1 VEFEWD
7 EQKRQ
12 SNIEKHGID
21 FAQGKQI
28 WEGPTLEI
36 PAKERAGEHRIKAIG
51 RIENL
56 SKTDQEGKAHVI
68 CTVIYTWRKE
78 TRRIISARLA
88 NRQER
93 ADYEDAIG

>member
-1 VEFEWD
+1 MEFEWD

-21 FAQGKQI
+21 FVQGKQI

-51 RIENL
+51 KIEGVG
-56 SKTDQEGKAHVI
+56 KTGQGGKTRVI
-68 CTVIYTWRKE
+68 CTVIYTWRKG

-93 ADYEDAIG
+93 ADYEDATG

>member
-21 FAQGKQI
+21 FVQGKQI

-36 PAKERAGEHRIKAIG
+36 PARERAGEHRIKAIG
-51 RIENL
+51 KLL
-56 SKTDQEGKAHVI
+56 SKADREGEVCVI
-68 CTVIYTWRKE
+68 CTVIYTWRE
-78 TRRIISARLA
+78 GTRRIISARLA
-88 NRQER
+88 NRKER
-93 ADYEDAIG
+93 ADYEDATG

>member
-1 VEFEWD
+1 VQPFGEVDFEWD

-36 PAKERAGEHRIKAIG
+36 PARQRAGEHRIKAIG
-51 RIENL
+51 KIENPA
-56 SKTDQEGKAHVI
+56 KRDQEGKTGVI
-68 CTVIYTWRKE
+68 CTVIYTWRKG

-88 NRQER
+88 NRR
-93 ADYEDAIG
+93 